1 MGGGIILDNPF
12 KKLTEWLKN
21 QNSDQKLSKSNYLII
36 LACVGVIL
44 LIVSQLFS
52 VPKESTVSE
61 QNPMTQTE
69 TKQMETDSTRNS
81 NDPLLELEQAYQT
94 DLAAMLEEIAG
105 ISNVEVMVNLD
116 ATSEM
121 IYEKNLIVGTQTT
134 VESDQGGGTRN
145 IDDLTEEQQVVII
158 RQGDQ
163 EVPLV
168 VQNKKPTVRG
178 VLVVANGV
186 EQIQIKEWAIEAVSR
201 VLNVPPHRISIM
213 PRSKGES

>member
-1 MGGGIILDNPF
+1 MMLDNPIKKITEWF
-12 KKLTEWLKN
+12 KKT
-21 QNSDQKLSKSNYLII
+21 SDSNMSKSNYLII
-36 LACVGVIL
+36 LACIGVIM
-44 LIVSQLFS
+44 LIISQLFS
-52 VPKESTVSE
+52 KPNQPEVEE
-61 QNPMTQTE
+61 YGLIQTE
-69 TKQMETDSTRNS
+69 IQEIEAATKQKS
-81 NDPLLELEQAYQT
+81 NDPLIELEQAYQA
-94 DLAAMLEEIAG
+94 DLAAMLEKISG

-116 ATSEM
+116 ATGET

-163 EVPLV
+163 EVPLI

-186 EQIQIKEWAIEAVSR
+186 EEIQIKQWATEAVSR

>member
-1 MGGGIILDNPF
+1 MDNPF

-21 QNSDQKLSKSNYLII
+21 QNSTQKLTKSNYLII
-36 LACVGVIL
+36 LGCIGVIL
-44 LIVSQLFS
+44 LIASQWFS
-52 VPKESTVSE
+52 APKQPNVSE
-61 QNPMTQTE
+61 GNPLIQTE
-69 TKQMETDSTRNS
+69 AKQLETASSPSTS
-81 NDPLLELEQAYQT
+81 DPLLELEQAYQT
-94 DLAAMLEEIAG
+94 DLAAMLEEVEG
-105 ISNVEVMVNLD
+105 ISNVEVMVNLE
-116 ATSEM
+116 ATSEV

-134 VESDQGGGTRN
+134 IETDQGGGTRN
-145 IDDLTEEQQVVII
+145 IDDLTEEQQIVVI

-168 VQNKKPTVRG
+168 VQSKKPTVRG

-201 VLNVPPHRISIM
+201 VLDVPPHRVSIM

>member
-1 MGGGIILDNPF
+1 MDNPF
-12 KKLTEWLKN
+12 KKLIEWLKN
-21 QNSDQKLSKSNYLII
+21 QNSNQKLSKSNYLII

-44 LIVSQLFS
+44 LIISQLFS
-52 VPKESTVSE
+52 AHKQSVVNER
-61 QNPMTQTE
+61 NPLTQT
-69 TKQMETDSTRNS
+69 DSKPIEPVSTQNS

-186 EQIQIKEWAIEAVSR
+186 EQIQTKEWAIEAVSR

>member
-1 MGGGIILDNPF
+1 MMLDNPIKKITEWF
-12 KKLTEWLKN
+12 KKT
-21 QNSDQKLSKSNYLII
+21 SDSNMSKSNYLII
-36 LACVGVIL
+36 LACIGVIM
-44 LIVSQLFS
+44 LIISQLFS
-52 VPKESTVSE
+52 KSNQPEVEE
-61 QNPMTQTE
+61 YGLIQTE
-69 TKQMETDSTRNS
+69 IQEIEAATKQKS
-81 NDPLLELEQAYQT
+81 NDPLIELEQAYQA
-94 DLAAMLEEIAG
+94 DLAAMLEKISG

-116 ATSEM
+116 ATGET

-163 EVPLV
+163 EVPLI

-186 EQIQIKEWAIEAVSR
+186 EEIQIKQWATEAVSR

>member
-1 MGGGIILDNPF
+1 MDNPL
-12 KKLTEWLKN
+12 KKVFDWLKN
-21 QNSDQKLSKSNYLII
+21 LQSNRKLTKSNYLII
-36 LACVGVIL
+36 LACLGIIL

-52 VPKESTVSE
+52 SPDQTVMDDGKQYTTEAEKNVSSTNKNE
-61 QNPMTQTE
+61 I
-69 TKQMETDSTRNS
+69 
-81 NDPLLELEQAYQT
+81 DPLSELEQTYQA
-94 DLAAMLEEIAG
+94 DLSAMLEKISG
-105 ISNVEVMVNLD
+105 ISEVEVMVNLD
-116 ATSEM
+116 ATGEKV
-121 IYEKNLIVGTQTT
+121 YEKNLIVGTQTT

-163 EVPLV
+163 EVPLI
-168 VQNKKPTVRG
+168 VQSKKPTVRG

-186 EQIQIKEWAIEAVSR
+186 EQIKLKQWATEAVSR

>member
-21 QNSDQKLSKSNYLII
+21 QNANQKISKSNYLII

-52 VPKESTVSE
+52 APKQPKVSE
-61 QNPMTQTE
+61 QNILTQTDA
-69 TKQMETDSTRNS
+69 KHMETVSTRNS
-81 NDPLLELEQAYQT
+81 DDPLLELEQAYQT

-186 EQIQIKEWAIEAVSR
+186 EQIQIKEWAVEAVSR

>member
-1 MGGGIILDNPF
+1 MLDNPF
-12 KKLTEWLKN
+12 KKLTEWLRN
-21 QNSDQKLSKSNYLII
+21 QNANKKVSKSNYLII

-44 LIVSQLFS
+44 LIVSQWFS
-52 VPKESTVSE
+52 APKESNVSE
-61 QNPMTQTE
+61 INSLIQADTKQTE
-69 TKQMETDSTRNS
+69 ATSTRNV

-158 RQGDQ
+158 RKGDE

-168 VQNKKPTVRG
+168 VQNKKPIVRG

-201 VLNVPPHRISIM
+201 VLSVPPHRISIM

>member
-1 MGGGIILDNPF
+1 MGGGIRLDNPF

-21 QNSDQKLSKSNYLII
+21 QNANQKISKSNYLII

-52 VPKESTVSE
+52 APKQPKVSE
-61 QNPMTQTE
+61 QNILTQTDA
-69 TKQMETDSTRNS
+69 KHMETVSTQNS

-94 DLAAMLEEIAG
+94 DLAIMLEEIAG

-121 IYEKNLIVGTQTT
+121 VYEKNLIVGTQTT
-134 VESDQGGGTRN
+134 VETDQGGGTRN

-186 EQIQIKEWAIEAVSR
+186 EQIQIKEWAVEAVSR

>member
-1 MGGGIILDNPF
+1 MDNPF